1 MKKGKIFTVPYKRK
15 RQGRTYYRK
24 RLKILMSNKYRLVVR
39 SSLRNI
45 QISIVEYSPQ
55 GDMVKFTVDS
65 KALAKFGW
73 RADCGNIPSAYLIG
87 FIAGKKSLQKEI
99 TEAVMDIGF
108 NNSIKG
114 SRFYAALAGVIDA
127 GLKVPFSQE
136 MLPSKDRISG
146 EHIAK
151 YANELNKHKDEYTKQ
166 FSDYLKRG
174 LNPEEI
180 VKHFNEVRARING

>member
-1 MKKGKIFTVPYKRK
+1 MRKGKIFAVPYKRK

-39 SSLRNI
+39 RSLRNL
-45 QISIVEYSPQ
+45 QISMVEYNSK
-55 GDMVKFTVDS
+55 GDRVIFTVDS
-65 KALAKFGW
+65 KALVKFGW
-73 RADCGNIPSAYLIG
+73 KADCGNIPSAYLTG
-87 FIAGKKSLQKEI
+87 FIAGKKSLQNQI
-99 TEAVMDIGF
+99 TEAVMDMGF
-108 NNSIKG
+108 SNSVKG
-114 SRFYAALAGVIDA
+114 SRFYAALAGAIDA

-146 EHIAK
+146 AHIEK
-151 YANELNKHKDEYTKQ
+151 YANELNKRKEEYAKQ

-180 VKHFNEVRARING
+180 VRHFNEVRARING